1 MSDGVEALLAHAISE
16 IAREFYLK
24 SGFVESPINRMT
36 LMLGLVKLTA
46 SMSGETR

>member
-1 MSDGVEALLAHAISE
+1 MSDGVEAPLVNAISE
-16 IAREFYLK
+16 LAREFYLK

-46 SMSGETR
+46 PLSGETR